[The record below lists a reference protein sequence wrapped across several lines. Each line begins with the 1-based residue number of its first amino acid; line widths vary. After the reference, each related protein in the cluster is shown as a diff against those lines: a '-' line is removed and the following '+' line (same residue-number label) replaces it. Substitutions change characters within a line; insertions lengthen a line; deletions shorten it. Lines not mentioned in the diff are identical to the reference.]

1 MSQSAP
7 QPRRKGSLYARPSRF
22 ALLLSAKAKTR
33 TDRCMSIELVDAQN
47 GAIDLQISDES
58 CIAAPLPTLMEALPI
73 EHSVDFEGGFNILA
87 EQDDAGNEDDFS
99 DGQSE
104 GESHGES
111 EDEGRDCLQ
120 EHEIAEKQNHHTH
133 NHHADN
139 HHGHEYH
146 HETINSPVLPQADE
160 TFASTLKHGLDL
172 QAEPTLLSE
181 TLSSMVVTESQHV
194 APHNDG
200 NDDLFKDIPD
210 SRKRNAIRHV
220 PASLFEDDLN
230 TDSAKPHRAPP
241 LFKAQVVDTVPSA
254 TLASKEPRRIQNQ
267 QYHPLFI
274 PDAASGLTNEPPN
287 EANLQTVSQQRK
299 PLSSIPSLLRI
310 VPENVGTL
318 STILTAKEAADRLP
332 DAVGKFLG
340 LSLRAS
346 GQETI
351 TRSAKRLLDIVRDIC
366 CVEDEAALMDQQ
378 DQKAA
383 RTASADLTDLTAA
396 AGLANPVPI
405 PLILNPSS
413 ASRAA
418 HAGAWVQMLRFQR
431 TRLLAQCRA
440 ASQSPADRYVQQLA
454 TSAAKALKLAA
465 SFAMEAIEQQG
476 MSGGTVVFGSPL
488 GTPSTH
494 RRSYGGSTGEIDVAS
509 LCKQYMS
516 LARIIEDR
524 LWTSPTLA
532 HSNLESTD
540 LTGNED
546 LVNSMDGMDALKA
559 IFGIASDLTCVCMT
573 LASTLVHR
581 RHRGNMLEWA
591 KQLYIIPTEVFGR
604 IRSRAFRRMDAKERQ
619 VSDYI
624 PQFIVTHRSARI
636 QLIAELEL
644 RSLVSMLSST
654 ASSVVAAIT
663 SATDLLPKQSIQIA
677 ATSADDAQT
686 SASLDSQPQSELTQS
701 NSTQQATTPTID
713 EETRFL
719 LLLRS
724 ALHDVTVALNDAA
737 KTLRSDQP
745 PIVVSAA
752 GYDIALRL
760 HNVLLCFSGCVATNT
775 HFARLAAGIE
785 NTLPHI
791 MAGINT
797 LEQDDRLRTSDGSE
811 PSVFLQIVGVV
822 RPVIQHISMIVQ
834 HVLNA
839 SPDTRYSVSISKKKI
854 IHDEAADINIWSEK
868 QVDESA
874 NRGTLNALIR
884 ALTSDKTHDP
894 MFLKACIMTY
904 QSFTTTEKFF
914 SKLME
919 RYHVPQTEEY
929 PDEESFKKA
938 ATSIKL
944 RVCQVIQNW
953 LETHFSDASEDVFR
967 KLNEFIDVTLISDN
981 LKNVSQKLKSTIEK
995 KVNRALTG
1003 APYVKED
1010 ALKYTENSYLPL
1022 KIMQD
1027 FPIAEIARQLTLI
1040 DFEVY
1045 SSIQPVE
1052 FLNQAWNVAKY
1063 KYRAPNLL
1071 YYIQRFNTVS
1081 KWVAS
1086 CILWHEDVNSRALM
1100 WARMVSLAEQFKE
1113 LNNFQLLMAVISGLN
1128 TSAVHRLKFTREE
1141 IPKRSMEVF
1150 TSLEELM
1157 SSESSFKRYRE
1168 TLHNCQPPCMPY
1180 IGIYLT
1186 DLTHIEDGNPTI
1198 IDGQINFEKLKLVFR
1213 VISEI
1218 RQYQYGTYGFPK
1230 SSTLA
1235 PFLTLLPHLEDD
1247 ALYRISTLREPRG
1260 AERSDIS

>member
-1 MSQSAP
+1 
-7 QPRRKGSLYARPSRF
+7 
-22 ALLLSAKAKTR
+22 
-33 TDRCMSIELVDAQN
+33 
-47 GAIDLQISDES
+47 
-58 CIAAPLPTLMEALPI
+58 
-73 EHSVDFEGGFNILA
+73 
-87 EQDDAGNEDDFS
+87 
-99 DGQSE
+99 
-104 GESHGES
+104 
-111 EDEGRDCLQ
+111 
-120 EHEIAEKQNHHTH
+120 
-133 NHHADN
+133 
-139 HHGHEYH
+139 
-146 HETINSPVLPQADE
+146 
-160 TFASTLKHGLDL
+160 
-172 QAEPTLLSE
+172 
-181 TLSSMVVTESQHV
+181 
-194 APHNDG
+194 
-200 NDDLFKDIPD
+200 
-210 SRKRNAIRHV
+210 
-220 PASLFEDDLN
+220 
-230 TDSAKPHRAPP
+230 
-241 LFKAQVVDTVPSA
+241 
-254 TLASKEPRRIQNQ
+254 
-267 QYHPLFI
+267 
-274 PDAASGLTNEPPN
+274 
-287 EANLQTVSQQRK
+287 
-299 PLSSIPSLLRI
+299 
-310 VPENVGTL
+310 
-318 STILTAKEAADRLP
+318 
-332 DAVGKFLG
+332 
-340 LSLRAS
+340 
-346 GQETI
+346 
-351 TRSAKRLLDIVRDIC
+351 
-366 CVEDEAALMDQQ
+366 MDQQ
-378 DQKAA
+378 DQMAA
-383 RTASADLTDLTAA
+383 RTALTALTALTAA
-396 AGLANPVPI
+396 AGLANPTALA
-405 PLILNPSS
+405 PLANLSGP
-413 ASRAA
+413 SRAA
-418 HAGAWVQMLRFQR
+418 RAGVWVQALKFQR

-454 TSAAKALKLAA
+454 TSAAKAVRQAA
-465 SFAMEAIEQQG
+465 SFALDALAESSVNA
-476 MSGGTVVFGSPL
+476 GGNQADDLDMQSLSANYAACARRVEDQLRVSPAL
-488 GTPSTH
+488 DEDGLDVLKSLLV
-494 RRSYGGSTGEIDVAS
+494 SAADLAGGC
-509 LCKQYMS
+509 LS
-516 LARIIEDR
+516 LA
-524 LWTSPTLA
+524 A
-532 HSNLESTD
+532 
-540 LTGNED
+540 
-546 LVNSMDGMDALKA
+546 A
-559 IFGIASDLTCVCMT
+559 
-573 LASTLVHR
+573 LVHHK
-581 RHRGNMLEWA
+581 HRLNMIEWA
-591 KQLYIIPTEVFGR
+591 KQLYIIPTDVFDQLRRRKRTDPNARR
-604 IRSRAFRRMDAKERQ
+604 IA
-619 VSDYI
+619 DYI
-624 PQFIVTHRSARI
+624 PHLIMTHRSARI

-1235 PFLTLLPHLEDD
+1235 PFLTLLPHLDD
-1247 ALYRISTLREPRG
+1247 DSMYQISTLREPRG
-1260 AERSDIS
+1260 AERSDIL